1 MRKELLELLR
11 GRCGDELKVVIYEES
26 NAHIIEGSLH
36 EPDGYWYP
44 IQNGV
49 PNLLRGGLRSE
60 QELFREKHNLGVLP
74 DAQFTDHEKNQSL
87 TNNTFS
93 DKWRRFKNYGMLNT
107 HKEFLFDW
115 YCKKLGMTDINELKE
130 FYNKKQ
136 CVLEVGP
143 GSGFNSRFMA
153 EQVNGTVI
161 ALDISD
167 AAYTT
172 FENTNSL
179 KNCHAVQGD
188 LMDVPFEND
197 FFDFIIADG
206 VLHHTPSTKDAVFSL
221 YNKLKPGGQ
230 FFFYVYREM
239 GAMRKYCDDFVRE
252 AYTKLPAEDC
262 YKACEGFTELGR
274 ELSKLNVNVTLE
286 KGIPEL
292 GIPAGE
298 HDVQRLFYYNF
309 IKCFWNDAFDWETN
323 NMVNFDWYH
332 PHNAWQHSEEEVVEW
347 LNELNVTDYK
357 FNNSNPNGISVLLTK
372 SKAV

>member
-206 VLHHTPSTKDAVFSL
+206 VLHHTPSTKDAVF
-221 YNKLKPGGQ
+221 
-230 FFFYVYREM
+230 FFV
-239 GAMRKYCDDFVRE
+239 
-252 AYTKLPAEDC
+252 
-262 YKACEGFTELGR
+262 
-274 ELSKLNVNVTLE
+274 
-286 KGIPEL
+286 
-292 GIPAGE
+292 
-298 HDVQRLFYYNF
+298 
-309 IKCFWNDAFDWETN
+309 
-323 NMVNFDWYH
+323 
-332 PHNAWQHSEEEVVEW
+332 
-347 LNELNVTDYK
+347 
-357 FNNSNPNGISVLLTK
+357 
-372 SKAV
+372 